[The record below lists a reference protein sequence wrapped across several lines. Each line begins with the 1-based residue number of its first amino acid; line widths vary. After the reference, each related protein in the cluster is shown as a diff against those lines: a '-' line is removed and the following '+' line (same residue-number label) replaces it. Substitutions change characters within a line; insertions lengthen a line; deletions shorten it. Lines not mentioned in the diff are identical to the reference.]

1 MKPLN
6 GMSPA
11 LGTARAF
18 FMRLPKVQSP
28 VIPGGF
34 KRKTERT
41 GIVENS
47 PKSAQPM
54 TVNPMTF
61 ALRRALANR
70 EVGVLLAF
78 LVLVIVMTLASQ
90 YFLKPL
96 NIFNVLRGMSTI
108 AIMCVGVTM
117 VIITG
122 GIDLSV
128 GALLAVTGMFT
139 ARLMYSGVAPWLC
152 VLLGFALGLGMG
164 MLNGFIITKVRV
176 NAFITTLGMMSIG
189 RGLTYLLATGVQGTV
204 ASNIPMRNPA
214 VNFIGDGYLGPVP
227 FPIVEMIVLVG
238 VFTWFLR
245 NTVLGRQI
253 YAVGSNEEA
262 ARLSGVNVDRV
273 KLFTYSAT
281 GVLCALAGIMSGGL
295 LATAATNA
303 GEGNELDVIAA
314 VVIGGASLSG
324 GVGTIIGAI
333 IWRSHHGSAS
343 QRVRSSPPAGVPAD
357 GFHWRGHH
365 PCRGVGQP
373 QAPPRP
379 GMNKR

>member
-1 MKPLN
+1 MENVPKSLQ
-6 GMSPA
+6 
-11 LGTARAF
+11 TARA
-18 FMRLPKVQSP
+18 
-28 VIPGGF
+28 
-34 KRKTERT
+34 
-41 GIVENS
+41 
-47 PKSAQPM
+47 
-54 TVNPMTF
+54 NPLAPTI
-61 ALRRALANR
+61 RRALANR

-78 LVLVIVMTLASQ
+78 LVLVIVMSLASR
-90 YFLKPL
+90 YFLRPL

-128 GALLAVTGMFT
+128 GSLLAVTGMFT
-139 ARLMYSGVAPWLC
+139 ARLMYSGVSPWLC
-152 VLLGFALGLGMG
+152 VGLGFALGLGLG
-164 MLNGFIITKVRV
+164 SLNGFIITKVRV

-189 RGLTYLLATGVQGTV
+189 RGFTYLLATGVQGTV
-204 ASNIPMRNPA
+204 ASNIPMRDPS
-214 VNFIGDGYLGPVP
+214 VNFIGDGYLGAVP
-227 FPIVEMIVLVG
+227 FPIIEMILLVI
-238 VFTWFLR
+238 VFSWFLR

-273 KLFTYSAT
+273 KLFTYAAT

-324 GVGTIIGAI
+324 GVGTVVGAIIGAAIMAVLRNAFVLLHLPAFLQTVSIGVVI
-333 IWRSHHGSAS
+333 ILAVAS
-343 QRVRSSPPAGVPAD
+343 DNLRR
-357 GFHWRGHH
+357 
-365 PCRGVGQP
+365 
-373 QAPPRP
+373 RP
-379 GMNKR
+379 GQG

>member
-1 MKPLN
+1 
-6 GMSPA
+6 
-11 LGTARAF
+11 
-18 FMRLPKVQSP
+18 
-28 VIPGGF
+28 
-34 KRKTERT
+34 
-41 GIVENS
+41 VENVPNRVQPTAS
-47 PKSAQPM
+47 SSASHL
-54 TVNPMTF
+54 V
-61 ALRRALANR
+61 RRALANR

-78 LVLVIVMTLASQ
+78 LALVVVMTLASP

-108 AIMCVGVTM
+108 AIMCIGVTM
-117 VIITG
+117 VIVTG

-128 GALLAVTGMFT
+128 GSLLAVTGMFA
-139 ARLMYSGVAPWLC
+139 ARLMYSGVSPWLC
-152 VLLGFALGLGMG
+152 VAFGFALGLALGL
-164 MLNGFIITKVRV
+164 LNGFVITKVRV

-204 ASNIPMRNPA
+204 ASNIPMRDA
-214 VNFIGDGYLGPVP
+214 SVNFIGDGYLGPVP
-227 FPIVEMIVLVG
+227 FPIIEMIVLVL
-238 VFTWFLR
+238 VFSWFLR

-273 KLFTYSAT
+273 KLFTYTAT

-324 GVGTIIGAI
+324 GVGTVFGAVIGAAIMAVLRNAFVLLHLPAFLQTISIGVVI
-333 IWRSHHGSAS
+333 ILAVAS
-343 QRVRSSPPAGVPAD
+343 DNLRR
-357 GFHWRGHH
+357 
-365 PCRGVGQP
+365 
-373 QAPPRP
+373 RP
-379 GMNKR
+379 GQS

>member
-1 MKPLN
+1 M
-6 GMSPA
+6 A
-11 LGTARAF
+11 
-18 FMRLPKVQSP
+18 
-28 VIPGGF
+28 
-34 KRKTERT
+34 
-41 GIVENS
+41 IVDNS
-47 PKSAQPM
+47 PKGAQPIP
-54 TVNPMTF
+54 VNPMTA

-70 EVGVLLAF
+70 EVGVFLAF
-78 LVLVIVMTLASQ
+78 LFLVIVMSFASQ

-108 AIMCVGVTM
+108 SIMCVGVTM

-128 GALLAVTGMFT
+128 GSLLAVTGMFT
-139 ARLMYSGVAPWLC
+139 ARLMYSGLYPWLC
-152 VLLGFALGLGMG
+152 VALGFALGLGLG

-189 RGLTYLLATGVQGTV
+189 RGLTYLIATGVQGTV
-204 ASNIPMRNPA
+204 ASNIPMRDPS
-214 VNFIGDGYLGPVP
+214 VNFIGDGYLGAVP
-227 FPIVEMIVLVG
+227 FPIVEMLVLVG

-262 ARLSGVNVDRV
+262 ARLSGVNVNRV
-273 KLFTYSAT
+273 KLFTYTAT

-333 IWRSHHGSAS
+333 FGAAIMAILRNAFVLLHLPAFLQTVSIGVVIILAVAS
-343 QRVRSSPPAGVPAD
+343 DNLRR
-357 GFHWRGHH
+357 
-365 PCRGVGQP
+365 
-373 QAPPRP
+373 RP
-379 GMNKR
+379 GQ